1 MKRIFSRIF
10 AGRKNESIILPEYI
24 TNEALTLE
32 MFPSSGTPW
41 HDIALFSLTFSGY
54 QKAGSFNRC
63 TEVADTPSCET
74 LSEIRGRLYFEQ
86 MRWTGLR
93 KHPDRETMAFVYDL
107 LDKMR
112 DRIRNNERE

>member
-10 AGRKNESIILPEYI
+10 AGRRKESIIIPEYI
-24 TNEALTLE
+24 TNEALALD
-32 MFPSSGTPW
+32 MIPSRGTPW

-63 TEVADTPSCET
+63 TEVADTPESET
-74 LSEIRGRLYFEQ
+74 LSQIRGRLYFEQ
-86 MRWTGLR
+86 MRWTNLR
-93 KHPDRETMAFVYDL
+93 KHPDSETMALVYDL

>member
-10 AGRKNESIILPEYI
+10 AGRRKESIIIPEYI
-24 TNEALTLE
+24 TNEALALD
-32 MFPSSGTPW
+32 MISSRGTPW

-63 TEVADTPSCET
+63 TEVADTPESET
-74 LSEIRGRLYFEQ
+74 LSQIRGRLYFEQ
-86 MRWTGLR
+86 MRWTNLR
-93 KHPDRETMAFVYDL
+93 KHPDSETMALVYDL

>member
-1 MKRIFSRIF
+1 LKRIFSRIF